1 MEVMLLKLSI
11 LKEKVK
17 ENFKKESEVHK
28 ERKRIYIGIGP
39 IRSIT

>member
-17 ENFKKESEVHK
+17 ERKVKYTKRENVYTSE
-28 ERKRIYIGIGP
+28 
-39 IRSIT
+39 